1 MFVHKFIQFWAKSC
15 AFGIADVDDILLI

>member
-15 AFGIADVDDILLI
+15 AFGIADVGDILLI